1 MNVFTGCSNYA
12 SDTCPCIL
20 AETGHCL
27 VCSLC
32 RGEDF
37 CSCSDTVSYCVFQEL
52 NNNGG
57 KAKDQHH
64 IIRCEVIYEKLHDD
78 MFKHLRLR
86 VPEES
91 LMEMGVEGSF
101 VFVRVKENTYYD
113 VPISVFATDME
124 NNTIDLIIK
133 ITGVKTRCFKE
144 SKTGDTIFLR
154 GPYHNGM
161 LGIKNLYQ
169 IKNSDVLVVCKGI
182 GLVPS
187 LSIMNKLRENNNN
200 VTVLLDRGDFSKE
213 ISDGF
218 AKVYGITVR
227 EITICNDDGSF
238 STEIKDVLR
247 AEINNGT
254 GLVHFGLSDY
264 LLKKAI
270 TYVTELHQDVQISCI
285 NNAHMCCG
293 EGICGACTNSI
304 GPDKII
310 HLCKEQI
317 DPKEYVKMI

>member
-1 MNVFTGCSNYA
+1 MNVFTGCSSYA

-91 LMEMGVEGSF
+91 LMEMGVDGSF

-113 VPISVFATDME
+113 GLF
-124 NNTIDLIIK
+124 
-133 ITGVKTRCFKE
+133 
-144 SKTGDTIFLR
+144 R
-154 GPYHNGM
+154 GNG
-161 LGIKNLYQ
+161 G
-169 IKNSDVLVVCKGI
+169 
-182 GLVPS
+182 
-187 LSIMNKLRENNNN
+187 
-200 VTVLLDRGDFSKE
+200 
-213 ISDGF
+213 
-218 AKVYGITVR
+218 
-227 EITICNDDGSF
+227 
-238 STEIKDVLR
+238 
-247 AEINNGT
+247 
-254 GLVHFGLSDY
+254 
-264 LLKKAI
+264 
-270 TYVTELHQDVQISCI
+270 
-285 NNAHMCCG
+285 
-293 EGICGACTNSI
+293 
-304 GPDKII
+304 
-310 HLCKEQI
+310 
-317 DPKEYVKMI
+317 